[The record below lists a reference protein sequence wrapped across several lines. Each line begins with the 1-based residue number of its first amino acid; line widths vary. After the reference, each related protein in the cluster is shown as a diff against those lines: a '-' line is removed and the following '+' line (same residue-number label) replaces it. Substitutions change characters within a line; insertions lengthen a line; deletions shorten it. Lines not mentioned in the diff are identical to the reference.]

1 MIQIKD
7 NVCFYRD
14 EKTNAV
20 LNCNDV
26 QYNEYI
32 KIKNKKSLEEQELSK
47 MKNDIEE
54 IKSALKTLIETINK

>member
-1 MIQIKD
+1 MIPIKD
-7 NVCFYRD
+7 NVGFYRD

>member
-1 MIQIKD
+1 MIPIKD
-7 NVCFYRD
+7 NVGFYRD

-32 KIKNKKSLEEQELSK
+32 KIKNKKSLEEQELNK

>member
-1 MIQIKD
+1 MIPIKD
-7 NVCFYRD
+7 NRGFYRD

-32 KIKNKKSLEEQELSK
+32 KMKNKKSLEERELDK
-47 MKNDIEE
+47 IKNDIEE

>member
-1 MIQIKD
+1 MIPIKD
-7 NVCFYRD
+7 NIGFYRD
-14 EKTNAV
+14 KKTNAV
-20 LNCNDV
+20 INCNDV

-32 KIKNKKSLEEQELSK
+32 KMKNNKSLEKQELSK

>member
-1 MIQIKD
+1 MIPIKD
-7 NVCFYRD
+7 NRDFYRD

-20 LNCNDV
+20 LNCNDT

-32 KIKNKKSLEEQELSK
+32 KMKNKKSLDGQELNK
-47 MKNDIEE
+47 IKNDIEE

>member
-1 MIQIKD
+1 MIPIKD
-7 NVCFYRD
+7 NRGFYRD

-32 KIKNKKSLEEQELSK
+32 KMKNKKSLEEKELDK
-47 MKNDIEE
+47 IKNDIEE

>member
-1 MIQIKD
+1 MIPIKD
-7 NVCFYRD
+7 NRGFYRD

-32 KIKNKKSLEEQELSK
+32 KMKNKKSLEDKELDK
-47 MKNDIEE
+47 IKNDIEE

>member
-1 MIQIKD
+1 MIPIKD
-7 NVCFYRD
+7 NRGFYRD

-20 LNCNDV
+20 LNCNDA

-32 KIKNKKSLEEQELSK
+32 KMKNKKSLDEQELNK
-47 MKNDIEE
+47 IKNDIEE

>member
-1 MIQIKD
+1 MIPIKD
-7 NVCFYRD
+7 NRSFYRD

-32 KIKNKKSLEEQELSK
+32 KMKNKKSLEEKELDK
-47 MKNDIEE
+47 IKNDIEE

>member
-1 MIQIKD
+1 MIPIKD
-7 NVCFYRD
+7 NIGFYRD

-20 LNCNDV
+20 INCNDV

-32 KIKNKKSLEEQELSK
+32 KMKNNKSLEKQELSK